1 VPFTGSNNFGDL
13 YIFKLTNSTDRG
25 GRRRRVMRLG
35 NTLVMGV
42 AAVKYKNWP
51 NDLKPKLSA
60 LPFHV

>member
-1 VPFTGSNNFGDL
+1 LGDL
-13 YIFKLTNSTDRG
+13 YIFKLTDSSNRG
-25 GRRRRVMRLG
+25 GRRRRGMRLG

-51 NDLKPKLSA
+51 YNLMPKLSA